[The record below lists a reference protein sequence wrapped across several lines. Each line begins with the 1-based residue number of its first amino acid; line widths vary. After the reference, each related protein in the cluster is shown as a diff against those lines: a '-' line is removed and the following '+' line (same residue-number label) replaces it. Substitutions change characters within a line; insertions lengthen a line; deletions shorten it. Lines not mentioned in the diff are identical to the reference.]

1 MKFMHKTTKVST
13 NLNTDI
19 LFQDMI
25 NLIIQH
31 SRASQTRRVNFVAL
45 TPEIHSISVHCCCSV
60 SNK

>member
-25 NLIIQH
+25 NLIIQP
-31 SRASQTRRVNFVAL
+31 SRASQTKRVIFGRTYTRDTFHFCTL
-45 TPEIHSISVHCCCSV
+45 LLYC
-60 SNK
+60 K